1 MRQLEQLELNQTQKQ
16 SDKEH
21 THQYNLCKRKITLLK

>member
-1 MRQLEQLELNQTQKQ
+1 MWQLEQLELNQTLKK

-21 THQYNLCKRKITLLK
+21 THQYNLRKRKITLLK